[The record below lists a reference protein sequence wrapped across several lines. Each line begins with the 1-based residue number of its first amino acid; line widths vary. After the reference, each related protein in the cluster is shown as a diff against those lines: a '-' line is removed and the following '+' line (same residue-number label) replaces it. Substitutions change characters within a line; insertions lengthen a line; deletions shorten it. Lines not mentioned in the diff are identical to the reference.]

1 MKYYIEH
8 YTLDVLC
15 TFSYCE
21 HSLQFCTSNFLE
33 THKNPQFK
41 DIISYVSFKQRFLN
55 YVI

>member
-8 YTLDVLC
+8 YTLKVLC

-21 HSLQFCTSNFLE
+21 HSLQFCISNFLE
-33 THKNPQFK
+33 THKNTQFK
-41 DIISYVSFKQRFLN
+41 DNVLFKQRFFN